1 MNVSSSNSL
10 INMKL
15 YVNIVWMEVWNYL
28 RIPSFVKVSLVVIK
42 EVADCLARSVKVEWE
57 SYFIG
62 NNSLESDHF
71 LSLRDKT
78 TFVSNL

>member
-1 MNVSSSNSL
+1 MNGGSSNSL

-15 YVNIVWMEVWNYL
+15 YVNIVWMEVWNHL

-42 EVADCLARSVKVEWE
+42 EVADCMAHSVQFEWK

-62 NNSLESDHF
+62 I
-71 LSLRDKT
+71 
-78 TFVSNL
+78 V